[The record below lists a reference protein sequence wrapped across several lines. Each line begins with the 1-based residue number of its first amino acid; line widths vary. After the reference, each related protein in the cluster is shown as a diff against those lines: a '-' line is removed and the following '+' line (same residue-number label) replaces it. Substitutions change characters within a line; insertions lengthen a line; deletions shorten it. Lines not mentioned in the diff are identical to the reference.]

1 MLACLL
7 VGVGALL
14 STVVTTVLT
23 APTAAAA
30 DVRTPLKVS
39 VETLAPAV
47 VPAQGRVTLTGRVT
61 NRSSETWTDLKAY
74 MFTSST
80 PITDQ
85 TGLAEAD
92 ATEQAASVGS
102 RLTQPGLYDEV
113 GDLAPGE
120 TKPYRVSVPR
130 SLLGIGPEAG
140 VYWIGVHVLGGSQS
154 TGRDTVA
161 DGRARTFIPQVP
173 SSTPSTRLALVVPV
187 KAEVRRGAAGRLLGF
202 GAWSRSLGADGRL
215 DRLLNLSGRATSPI
229 TWVVDPAV
237 LDAARSVSEDNPK
250 IDPGPDGSS
259 EAPSGSP
266 TPSPSSS
273 TSPSPSDDG
282 GTDGGDVG
290 AASEP
295 SDEAVAARAWLEEF
309 RRQAPTHTV
318 ATVPYG
324 DLDVAAVLGTR
335 LDELYQQA
343 RKLSAETMTANGV
356 DSTGVVDPVDGRL
369 PAKALRAVDQDT
381 TVLLRDE
388 AFPEAQRPVLTRS
401 GRAPVVLT
409 DTTAGAGG
417 PKPNARYAALALRQR
432 LLAESALHA
441 LSTDSDRP
449 LVVSTPAY
457 WDPGSTWN
465 DADFFAGLDQPW
477 LRLVDVPSLV
487 SGAGKAPGGDTS
499 VEDTPV
505 YTRADRKAQLPLANL
520 LATERLSTTGRTF
533 DRMLPDNDTVDDVLA
548 RIGMLS
554 SSQTARD
561 DPDRTLDQVNSTT
574 DYVRS
579 QMQAV
584 RIEGPSF
591 VMMSGEDGPI
601 QVTLV
606 NGLDQTVRVGI
617 AAQTRSSGLKIKQH
631 DDVTL
636 GPGRRTAIRLE
647 ATSRD
652 IGVHAVTLVATD
664 SEGTPLGSLTQ
675 VSVRTSRVSTVIW
688 VIMAAGGV
696 LLFLAIGVRLFRRV
710 RRRKSTHGPR
720 LPRDTSGLPG
730 QELNA

>member
-14 STVVTTVLT
+14 TTVVTTVLPT
-23 APTAAAA
+23 STAAAA

-47 VPAQGRVTLTGRVT
+47 VPANGRVTLTGRVT

-74 MFTSST
+74 MFTSGT

-92 ATEQAASVGS
+92 ATEEAASVGS
-102 RLTQPGLYDEV
+102 RVTQQGLYDEV

-120 TKPYRVSVPR
+120 TKSYRVSVPR
-130 SLLGIGPEAG
+130 SLLGIGPESG
-140 VYWIGVHVLGGSQS
+140 VYWIGVHVLGASQS
-154 TGRDTVA
+154 TGRDTIA

-173 SSTPSTRLALVVPV
+173 RSTPSTRLALVVPV

-202 GAWSRSLGADGRL
+202 GAWSRALGADGRL

-237 LDAARSVSEDNPK
+237 LDAARSVSQDNPQ
-250 IDPGPDGSS
+250 IAPGPDGSS
-259 EAPSGSP
+259 ESPSGSP

-273 TSPSPSDDG
+273 TSPSPSDG
-282 GTDGGDVG
+282 STDGGDVG
-290 AASEP
+290 SASEP
-295 SDEAVAARAWLEEF
+295 SDQAVAARAWLEEF

-318 ATVPYG
+318 TTVPYA

-335 LDELYQQA
+335 LDDLYQQA

-356 DSTGVVDPVDGRL
+356 DSTGVVGPVDGRL

-381 TVLLRDE
+381 TVLLRDD
-388 AFPEAQRPVLTRS
+388 AFPDARRPVLTRN
-401 GRAPVVLT
+401 GRAPVVQT
-409 DTTAGAGG
+409 HTTAGAGG
-417 PKPNARYAALALRQR
+417 PKPNARYTAREIRPR

-441 LSTDSDRP
+441 LSSDSGQP

-457 WDPGSTWN
+457 WDPGSAWN
-465 DADFFAGLDQPW
+465 DADFFSGLDQPW
-477 LRLVDVPSLV
+477 LRLVDLPSIV

-520 LATERLSTTGRTF
+520 LATERLGTTGRTF
-533 DRMLPDNDTVDDVLA
+533 DRLLPDNDTVDDVLA

-554 SSQTARD
+554 SSQTARQ
-561 DPDRTLDQVNSTT
+561 DPDRTLSLVNSTT

-591 VMMSGEDGPI
+591 VMMSGEVGPI

-606 NGLDQTVRVGI
+606 NDLDQTVRVGI

-647 ATSRD
+647 ATSQD

-720 LPRDTSGLPG
+720 LPRDKSALPG

>member
-14 STVVTTVLT
+14 TTVVTTVLT

-30 DVRTPLKVS
+30 DERTPLKVS

-47 VPAQGRVTLTGRVT
+47 VPANGRVTLTGRVT

-74 MFTSST
+74 MFTSGT

-92 ATEQAASVGS
+92 ATDEAASVGS
-102 RLTQPGLYDEV
+102 RLTQQGLYDEV

-120 TKPYRVSVPR
+120 TASYRVSVPR

-140 VYWIGVHVLGGSQS
+140 VYWIGVHVLGASQS
-154 TGRDTVA
+154 TGRDTIA

-173 SSTPSTRLALVVPV
+173 RSTPSTRLALVVPV
-187 KAEVRRGAAGRLLGF
+187 KAEARRGAAGRLLGF
-202 GAWSRSLGADGRL
+202 GAWSRALGADGRL

-250 IDPGPDGSS
+250 IAPGPDGSS
-259 EAPSGSP
+259 EGSSGSP
-266 TPSPSSS
+266 SPSPSSS
-273 TSPSPSDDG
+273 TSPSPSDGSSD
-282 GTDGGDVG
+282 TGDVG
-290 AASEP
+290 SASEP
-295 SDEAVAARAWLEEF
+295 SDQAVAARAWLEEF

-318 ATVPYG
+318 TTVPYA

-381 TVLLRDE
+381 TVLLRDD
-388 AFPEAQRPVLTRS
+388 AFPDARRPVLTRN

-409 DTTAGAGG
+409 DTTAGTGG
-417 PKPNARYAALALRQR
+417 PKPNARYAALAMRQR

-441 LSTDSDRP
+441 LSSDSGQP

-465 DADFFAGLDQPW
+465 DADFFGGLDQPW
-477 LRLVDVPSLV
+477 LRLVDLPSIV

-505 YTRADRKAQLPLANL
+505 YTGADRKAQLPLANL

-533 DRMLPDNDTVDDVLA
+533 DRLLPDNDTVDDRLA

-554 SSQTARD
+554 SSQTARQ
-561 DPDRTLDQVNSTT
+561 DPDRTLSLVNSTT
-574 DYVRS
+574 NYVRS

-591 VMMSGEDGPI
+591 VMMSGEVGPI
-601 QVTLV
+601 QVTVV

-647 ATSRD
+647 ATSQD

-720 LPRDTSGLPG
+720 LPRDRSGLPG